1 MRYLLAATSLLLL
14 HASLARAGH
23 PPIVLES
30 YTGEKPADAAKI
42 LSPVF
47 DELATKKFVVGADVV
62 GRQFEAIASRPAL
75 TGGLPKDFAAA
86 VDAGYDQ
93 WTNGKFDEA
102 AKRLAAL
109 VEAARDNPGAFAL
122 DEKLAP
128 HLEKALIALSLS
140 QLKLGDRSAAKQA
153 MAEALRGNPD
163 FKITRAMY
171 GQDALDLY
179 NEVAAELKA
188 AGEGKLIVSVNADAA
203 GIFVNERLRRMNDLE
218 LRVLPG
224 EYRVVARIGQE
235 LSRAHRIVVKG
246 GDIQKVTIEPAF
258 DRAVHSA
265 PSWAGF
271 RFETTAE
278 RERSEA
284 SHGAAFAEAI
294 DAEQVAVV
302 GIDVV
307 RGQRVVS
314 GALIN
319 KRSGHEFRRA
329 IIPLDGNPSA
339 EQLRGL
345 ARFLVSGG
353 PLPPGVIEPP
363 PTEPRDREPGERGGG
378 GGGARMWGGWKL
390 ITGGAA
396 VAAGVA
402 GGLLL
407 AYDGACPV
415 HLDPG
420 VPCPNPY
427 RNAVQGWIAV
437 GGAAVLAGVTVY
449 LVVKEHR
456 AGDGAGGARRT
467 AYLAPTAGGAIAG
480 YAARF

>member
-1 MRYLLAATSLLLL
+1 MRSLLAATATLLL
-14 HASLARAGH
+14 HASPARAGY

-30 YTGEKPADAAKI
+30 YTGDKPADAAKI

-47 DELATKKFVVGADVV
+47 DELATRKFVVGADVV
-62 GRQFEAIASRPAL
+62 GRQFEAIASRPAV
-75 TGGLPKDFAAA
+75 TGGLRSDFAAA
-86 VDAGYDQ
+86 VDAGYDR

-102 AKRLAAL
+102 AKHLGPL

-122 DEKLAP
+122 DEKLVP
-128 HLEKALIALSLS
+128 YLEKALLALSLS
-140 QLKLGDRSAAKQA
+140 QLKLGDRSAARQT

-171 GQDALDLY
+171 GQDAFELY
-179 NEVAAELKA
+179 GEVAAELKA

-224 EYRVVARIGQE
+224 EYRVVARIGNE
-235 LSRAHRIVVKG
+235 LSRAHRVVVKG
-246 GDIQKVTIEPAF
+246 GDIQKVTIDPEL
-258 DRAVHSA
+258 DRVVHSA
-265 PSWAGF
+265 PGWAGF
-271 RFETTAE
+271 SFQTAAD

-284 SHGAAFAEAI
+284 IHGAAFAAAI
-294 DAEQVAVV
+294 DAEQVAIV

-314 GALIN
+314 GALLN
-319 KRSGHEFRRA
+319 KRSGTEFRRA

-353 PLPPGVIEPP
+353 PLPPGAIEPP
-363 PTEPRDREPGERGGG
+363 RPAPRGPGARDGGG
-378 GGGARMWGGWKL
+378 GDGDGGPRRLWGGWKF
-390 ITGGAA
+390 IAGGAA

-407 AYDGACPV
+407 AYDGRCAVAVEPT
-415 HLDPG
+415 
-420 VPCPNPY
+420 VPCPSPY
-427 RNAVQGWIAV
+427 NNTAQGWITV

-449 LVVKEHR
+449 LVVRER
-456 AGDGAGGARRT
+456 GAAGAKRT
-467 AYLAPTAGGAIAG
+467 AYVAPTAGGAIAG